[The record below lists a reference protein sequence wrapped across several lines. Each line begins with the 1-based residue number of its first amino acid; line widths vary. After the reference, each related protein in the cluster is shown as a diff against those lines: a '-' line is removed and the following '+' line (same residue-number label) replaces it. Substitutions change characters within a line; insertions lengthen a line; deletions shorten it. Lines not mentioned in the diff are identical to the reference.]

1 LLLLWNICQK
11 NDVIK
16 IIEKIQES
24 LSMPINIDEHV
35 VKITSSTGIALYPE
49 DGNDINV
56 LIKKSDD
63 AMYKVKQNGRNN
75 YQFYDELK

>member
-1 LLLLWNICQK
+1 
-11 NDVIK
+11 
-16 IIEKIQES
+16 
-24 LSMPINIDEHV
+24 MPINIDEHV

>member
-1 LLLLWNICQK
+1 MLLLWNICQK